1 MRNTKSMTSNPTLG
15 RGSGPGMI
23 AFYGLNLT
31 VLIVLVVHLVT
42 VPGVLSIIA
51 GFVIAGAL
59 PVVLSILVLRAV
71 ETLVNMADTSK
82 KGPLT
87 IPDYLTPDPNE
98 PTD

>member
-1 MRNTKSMTSNPTLG
+1 
-15 RGSGPGMI
+15 MI
-23 AFYGLNLT
+23 AFYGLNLM
-31 VLIVLVVHLVT
+31 VLTVLVVHLVT

-87 IPDYLTPDPNE
+87 IPDYTTPDLNE